1 MTKGIAIPVF
11 VGIVLYSDQDALTV
25 KYILTAIVI
34 ISCYTFMTVINRL
47 PKVGLYTHMLNKVR
61 TYIYTFSFRISIMLF
76 ILLIIWVRK

>member
-1 MTKGIAIPVF
+1 MIAEITCFVTKGIAIPVF

-61 TYIYTFSFRISIMLF
+61 ISIMLF